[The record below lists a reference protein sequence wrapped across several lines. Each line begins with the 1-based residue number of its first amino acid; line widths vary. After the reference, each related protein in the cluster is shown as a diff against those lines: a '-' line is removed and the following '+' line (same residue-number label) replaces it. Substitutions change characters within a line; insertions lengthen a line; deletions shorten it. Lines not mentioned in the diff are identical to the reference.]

1 MPDAWLHVPHMSRM
15 VQIRNMPE
23 ELHRQLGA
31 RAAMAGL
38 SLSDY
43 LIRELQ
49 RLARYPTIDEWRRRL
64 TSRRPVDDL
73 DSSAAWVREE
83 RDGR

>member
-1 MPDAWLHVPHMSRM
+1 MSRM
-15 VQIRNMPE
+15 VQIRNVPE
-23 ELHRQLGA
+23 ELHRQLEA

-49 RLARYPTIDEWRRRL
+49 RLARQPTIDAWRRRL
-64 TSRRPVDDL
+64 TSRCAVDDI
-73 DSSAAWVREE
+73 DGSATWIRDE